1 MAARSIENIAPVTVQ
16 TLARPQI
23 EKAWCTLIN
32 LSINNTYLRPGITP
46 AIDNDSTS
54 RTSSTKGSTFKV
66 TSNAD
71 GSFCAHNHPEHSQ
84 RSVRGTAKSID
95 SFSSSSVGD
104 NKIIIDKVPR
114 VNYEVRDSVTVTNGM
129 EMPPIKNSAQLARP
143 VEPREVSLGEIDY
156 DDIMEIIDVDQ
167 IAMEHCPS
175 TCTKQPS
182 VSKFVDIFT
191 SRREEEQGLPPE
203 ICSNCSH
210 GIKLGLCPEA
220 STHVEQMKDTL
231 LAISNE
237 ILDNTYD
244 LGPDHVEQLHQKR
257 LLLKKQIQQL
267 EILIHNKERKKS
279 QCLVSIPSHNT
290 QYETPQTTNHEV
302 VYGQTDSPTH
312 VKEQGRCVTDNWNMP
327 RDYLVSKERYDIS
340 SGSEEREQS
349 VSEVIDVTDTESSND
364 KKWTS
369 SDFPWTK
376 NLEVYNKLVFGNH
389 SFRPNQREIINATM
403 SGCDVFVL
411 MPTGGGKSL
420 TYQLPALLCAGITLV
435 ISPLVSLIQ
444 DQIMNLL
451 QTNISAASLSAGMEW
466 AEQLEI
472 LQELSS
478 EKSKYKLL
486 YVTPEKVAKS
496 ESLLRHLEIL
506 NSRSLLARFVI
517 DEAHCVSQWGHDFR
531 PDYQGLGVLKQKF
544 PNIPMLALTAT
555 ATTSVKE
562 DVVQALGLVNCVVFR
577 QSFNRPNLWYSVVPK
592 TNKCLEDIDKFIR
605 ENHFDECGIIY
616 CLSRMDCEK
625 VTEALRV
632 FGHKAAFYHGSMDP
646 GKRAFVQKQ
655 WSKDEINIICATVA
669 FGMGINKPDVRFVI
683 HHSLPKSIEG
693 YHQECGR
700 AGRDGQRSSCVLYYS
715 YTDYIRVKHMIS
727 QGGLGQGQ
735 MKMGYNCKASSGRM
749 LETNTENLLRM
760 VSYCENEVDCRR
772 FLQLVHLGEKFD
784 STNCK
789 NTCDNC
795 SSSKILID
803 KDVTVIARQLVALV
817 KLTGERFS
825 SAHIVEIYRGSLNQ
839 SVKRNRQDTLHLH
852 GAGKHLTKSEASRIL
867 HYLVTE
873 DILAEGVKKSELY
886 GSVSSLL
893 KVNRSKAASL
903 LSGGQSITM
912 RFPSTIK
919 VSKQSKSTANPAKV
933 PLKQTTLPMAKAAP
947 QDSNLSGILLTALKN
962 LRTDIVK
969 ESPDLVMAYHI
980 FGNATLKEI
989 SKRLPRTKEELLDIN
1004 GLGKAKVSKY
1014 GDRLLETIDSTI
1026 NDHYKTRPGSGKRR
1040 RDENVNPNVAE
1051 DDDPDWSASQS
1062 HKKVVKNKK

>member
-1 MAARSIENIAPVTVQ
+1 
-16 TLARPQI
+16 
-23 EKAWCTLIN
+23 
-32 LSINNTYLRPGITP
+32 
-46 AIDNDSTS
+46 
-54 RTSSTKGSTFKV
+54 
-66 TSNAD
+66 
-71 GSFCAHNHPEHSQ
+71 
-84 RSVRGTAKSID
+84 
-95 SFSSSSVGD
+95 
-104 NKIIIDKVPR
+104 
-114 VNYEVRDSVTVTNGM
+114 
-129 EMPPIKNSAQLARP
+129 
-143 VEPREVSLGEIDY
+143 
-156 DDIMEIIDVDQ
+156 
-167 IAMEHCPS
+167 
-175 TCTKQPS
+175 
-182 VSKFVDIFT
+182 
-191 SRREEEQGLPPE
+191 
-203 ICSNCSH
+203 
-210 GIKLGLCPEA
+210 
-220 STHVEQMKDTL
+220 
-231 LAISNE
+231 
-237 ILDNTYD
+237 
-244 LGPDHVEQLHQKR
+244 
-257 LLLKKQIQQL
+257 
-267 EILIHNKERKKS
+267 
-279 QCLVSIPSHNT
+279 
-290 QYETPQTTNHEV
+290 
-302 VYGQTDSPTH
+302 
-312 VKEQGRCVTDNWNMP
+312 
-327 RDYLVSKERYDIS
+327 
-340 SGSEEREQS
+340 
-349 VSEVIDVTDTESSND
+349 
-364 KKWTS
+364 
-369 SDFPWTK
+369 
-376 NLEVYNKLVFGNH
+376 
-389 SFRPNQREIINATM
+389 
-403 SGCDVFVL
+403 
-411 MPTGGGKSL
+411 
-420 TYQLPALLCAGITLV
+420 
-435 ISPLVSLIQ
+435 
-444 DQIMNLL
+444 
-451 QTNISAASLSAGMEW
+451 
-466 AEQLEI
+466 
-472 LQELSS
+472 
-478 EKSKYKLL
+478 
-486 YVTPEKVAKS
+486 
-496 ESLLRHLEIL
+496 
-506 NSRSLLARFVI
+506 
-517 DEAHCVSQWGHDFR
+517 
-531 PDYQGLGVLKQKF
+531 
-544 PNIPMLALTAT
+544 
-555 ATTSVKE
+555 
-562 DVVQALGLVNCVVFR
+562 
-577 QSFNRPNLWYSVVPK
+577 
-592 TNKCLEDIDKFIR
+592 
-605 ENHFDECGIIY
+605 
-616 CLSRMDCEK
+616 
-625 VTEALRV
+625 
-632 FGHKAAFYHGSMDP
+632 
-646 GKRAFVQKQ
+646 
-655 WSKDEINIICATVA
+655 VA

-1004 GLGKAKVSKY
+1004 GLGK
-1014 GDRLLETIDSTI
+1014 
-1026 NDHYKTRPGSGKRR
+1026 
-1040 RDENVNPNVAE
+1040 
-1051 DDDPDWSASQS
+1051 
-1062 HKKVVKNKK
+1062 